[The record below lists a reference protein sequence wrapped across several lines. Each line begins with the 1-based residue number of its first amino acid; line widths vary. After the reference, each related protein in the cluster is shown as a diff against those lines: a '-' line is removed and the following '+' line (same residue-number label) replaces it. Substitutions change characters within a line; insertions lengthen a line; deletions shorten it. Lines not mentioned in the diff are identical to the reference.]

1 VELQLEK
8 TNDTSYPANTLI
20 REQLFQILWSHS
32 WKKKTLPIRPEGLQ
46 IESRST
52 SSGQQQ
58 EDLWVYGKIKL
69 ESRPMSSGQR
79 QQDL

>member
-1 VELQLEK
+1 MELQLEK
-8 TNDTSYPANTLI
+8 NKWYPANTLI

-58 EDLWVYGKIKL
+58 EDLWVYGKIQV